1 MRTLVKWLK
10 ENVSRKLRS
19 QREQRKM
26 EAEERKDAHPN
37 DFFQD
42 PAERINEKL

>member
-1 MRTLVKWLK
+1 MSTLVKWLK
-10 ENVSRKLRS
+10 ENVSRELRKK
-19 QREQRKM
+19 R
-26 EAEERKDAHPN
+26 AEERIYTQPN